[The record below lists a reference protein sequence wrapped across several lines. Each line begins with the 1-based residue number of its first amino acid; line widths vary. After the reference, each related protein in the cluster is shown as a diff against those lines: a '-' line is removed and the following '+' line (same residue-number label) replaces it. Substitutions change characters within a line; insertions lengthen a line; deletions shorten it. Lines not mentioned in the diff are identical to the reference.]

1 MIHDECFGVMEKRVF
16 GEPEMNVGASV
27 DFERAKEIA
36 DKGIYRRVVKMW
48 TDDSIYC
55 FGDETLYRSFF
66 WPGRSAYNATWRIR
80 EG

>member
-1 MIHDECFGVMEKRVF
+1 MIHDHCFGVMEKRQF
-16 GEPEMNVGASV
+16 GELEMNVGAST
-27 DFERAKEIA
+27 DFEKAKEIA
-36 DKGIYRRVVKMW
+36 DKGTYRRVVAMW

-66 WPGRSAYNATWRIR
+66 WPGRSAYNSTWRIR